1 MCTLG
6 LLCVHRRN
14 AICRDLGLQG
24 VRIFIPAVWHCD
36 GLQRNFVHTLCS
48 TSAVFSRHGSQL
60 VPSYRAMFI
69 AGSSRLQW
77 VPSEQ
82 WLGVYGLCQLDSNQR
97 LSTTRRH
104 VNCLICIVSKHLI
117 VAFFGCYN
125 YYLQSSYPADVHVY
139 YAGMT
144 FLPCDAAMLVQSW
157 QS

>member
-24 VRIFIPAVWHCD
+24 VRLFIPAVWHCN
-36 GLQRNFVHTLCS
+36 GLQWNFVHTLCS

-60 VPSYRAMFI
+60 VPSYRAVFI

-104 VNCLICIVSKHLI
+104 VNCLMCIVYKNFI
-117 VAFFGCYN
+117 VACLAVIIIVCRIAT
-125 YYLQSSYPADVHVY
+125 LQTSMCIMQGWHFYRL
-139 YAGMT
+139 T
-144 FLPCDAAMLVQSW
+144 QLC
-157 QS
+157 